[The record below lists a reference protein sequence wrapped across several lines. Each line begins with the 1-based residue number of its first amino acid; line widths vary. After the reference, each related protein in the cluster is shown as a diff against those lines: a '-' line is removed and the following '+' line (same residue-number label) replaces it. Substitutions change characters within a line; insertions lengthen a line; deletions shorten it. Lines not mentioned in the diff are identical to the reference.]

1 MACRAGPADRGRNA
15 DRDRGRC
22 VGGPGELAHVNG
34 ESLAALGDVSLVYD
48 LVPDAPSRDKSS
60 VAEALRVLAVFSQPT
75 QNSVL
80 ALRRER
86 YALSRLIRRIAARQR
101 RMLELRVVQYGV
113 TRDRLGEIADSRDG

>member
-1 MACRAGPADRGRNA
+1 
-15 DRDRGRC
+15 